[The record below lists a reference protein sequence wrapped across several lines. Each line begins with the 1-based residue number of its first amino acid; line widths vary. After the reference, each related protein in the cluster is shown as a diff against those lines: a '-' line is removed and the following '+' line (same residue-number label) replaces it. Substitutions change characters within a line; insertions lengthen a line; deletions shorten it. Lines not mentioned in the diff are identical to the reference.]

1 MRACFEP
8 SVWRSRCV
16 GSRDFVGAGIGC
28 RCLLVHAE
36 TAQARDFYLHL
47 IPEFEPSPADDLRLV
62 LLMKDSLKTLRD

>member
-1 MRACFEP
+1 
-8 SVWRSRCV
+8 
-16 GSRDFVGAGIGC
+16 
-28 RCLLVHAE
+28 LLVHAE